1 MYVQSVDE
9 FGATKNVT
17 SRRSIWLDENR
28 LDCIYL
34 RGFWME
40 QNSIPNYEK
49 HTARIIALI
58 VKGEK
63 TEYISNDWLEF
74 H

>member
-1 MYVQSVDE
+1 
-9 FGATKNVT
+9 
-17 SRRSIWLDENR
+17 
-28 LDCIYL
+28 
-34 RGFWME
+34 ME

-63 TEYISNDWLEF
+63 TEYISND
-74 H
+74 